1 MDEILMDK
9 LTDRVNKLIARCQE
23 LERLNHE
30 LVESQQ
36 QLLAER
42 ELNKS
47 KNEQIAHTLTQ
58 VIRQLTLTEES
69 R

>member
-9 LTDRVNKLIARCQE
+9 LTDRVSKLIARCQE

-36 QLLAER
+36 QLLADR
-42 ELNKS
+42 ELTANM
-47 KNEQIAHTLTQ
+47 NEQIAHTLTQ